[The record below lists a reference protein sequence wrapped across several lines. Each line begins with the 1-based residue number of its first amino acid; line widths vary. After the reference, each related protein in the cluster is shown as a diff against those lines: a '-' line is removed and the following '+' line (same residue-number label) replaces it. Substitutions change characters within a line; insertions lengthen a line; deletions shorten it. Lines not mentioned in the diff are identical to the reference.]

1 MSTLKKIVIFLTIL
15 VIAFPAAAF
24 GYVYFKLNG
33 IHDSSVDQN
42 ILNSTDYKSENGITN
57 VLLIGTDGRPD
68 EKVSRSDSMMILTI
82 DGKNKSLKLT
92 SLARDTYVD
101 IPGHGKQKL
110 THAYVYG
117 QENLLIETIE
127 KNFELDIQNY
137 AKVDFFSFMDIVDAL
152 GGVTVDIQQGEIN
165 EMNKFIPETYSWS
178 KNPDK
183 GEIQYMEKT
192 GSQTLKGY
200 QLLSYSRIRHN
211 DSALERDRRQRNV
224 IEGLINGV
232 KDLSVTKYPNLL
244 DTILPYIK
252 TNMKPTQILALGGKV
267 LSLGDL
273 TLKQMEFPIDDEVHS
288 TGHIINHK
296 TGWVLEFDPDTVDI
310 LHDFIFL
317 NILPENNEKLKQ
329 TSQYQQDNQNN

>member
-1 MSTLKKIVIFLTIL
+1 MSRLKKIVIFLTIL
-15 VIAFPAAAF
+15 VIAFPVAAF

-57 VLLIGTDGRPD
+57 VLLIGTDGRPG
-68 EKVSRSDSMMILTI
+68 EKDSRSDSMMILTI

-152 GGVTVDIQQGEIN
+152 GGVTVDIQQNEIN

-183 GEIQYMEKT
+183 GEIQVYRKNW
-192 GSQTLKGY
+192 SSNIKRISIIVIF
-200 QLLSYSRIRHN
+200 SY
-211 DSALERDRRQRNV
+211 
-224 IEGLINGV
+224 
-232 KDLSVTKYPNLL
+232 
-244 DTILPYIK
+244 
-252 TNMKPTQILALGGKV
+252 
-267 LSLGDL
+267 
-273 TLKQMEFPIDDEVHS
+273 
-288 TGHIINHK
+288 
-296 TGWVLEFDPDTVDI
+296 
-310 LHDFIFL
+310 
-317 NILPENNEKLKQ
+317 
-329 TSQYQQDNQNN
+329 